1 MSKHLLVWESKTN
14 KVKQV
19 CEVSPTARKLLKI
32 KINLRKIMEE
42 KESELSKK
50 TQANLKGTKKTKK
63 KSKKLSKTSKYFD
76 FYDDIKAGCHKIV
89 DW

>member
-1 MSKHLLVWESKTN
+1 
-14 KVKQV
+14 
-19 CEVSPTARKLLKI
+19 
-32 KINLRKIMEE
+32 MEE
-42 KESELSKK
+42 KEVELAKK
-50 TQANLKGTKKTKK
+50 TQNQIKRTTKSKK

>member
-1 MSKHLLVWESKTN
+1 
-14 KVKQV
+14 
-19 CEVSPTARKLLKI
+19 
-32 KINLRKIMEE
+32 MEE
-42 KESELSKK
+42 KEIELSKK
-50 TQANLKGTKKTKK
+50 TQNNLKRNKKTNK

>member
-1 MSKHLLVWESKTN
+1 
-14 KVKQV
+14 
-19 CEVSPTARKLLKI
+19 
-32 KINLRKIMEE
+32 MEE
-42 KESELSKK
+42 KEVELAKK
-50 TQANLKGTKKTKK
+50 TQNQIKRTIKPKK

>member
-1 MSKHLLVWESKTN
+1 
-14 KVKQV
+14 
-19 CEVSPTARKLLKI
+19 
-32 KINLRKIMEE
+32 MEE
-42 KESELSKK
+42 KENELAKK
-50 TQANLKGTKKTKK
+50 TQNQIKRNAKTKK

>member
-1 MSKHLLVWESKTN
+1 MSKLSWVWESKTVN
-14 KVKQV
+14 TEK
-19 CEVSPTARKLLKI
+19 SLKI
-32 KINLRKIMEE
+32 NFNLRKIMEE

-50 TQANLKGTKKTKK
+50 TQSNLKGNKKTKK
-63 KSKKLSKTSKYFD
+63 KSKKLSKTSNYFD